1 MAHVARNLHSVD
13 VCHHHFGRIAQ
24 DNFFVVLFF
33 FIDAFVENDV
43 GIVDGPV
50 ADALVSSADSFGE
63 GFDLFWREDGV
74 GIRGD
79 AEHGDVTVGERVD
92 VVDDRFCTSNGSS
105 LNLSSPKMVISD
117 GRLDSVK
124 KVLKPSRER
133 MPPGVNNVHI

>member
-92 VVDDRFCTSNGSS
+92 VVDDRF
-105 LNLSSPKMVISD
+105 LHFQWVFLEFIFAED
-117 GRLDSVK
+117 GDFGRALGI
-124 KVLKPSRER
+124 P
-133 MPPGVNNVHI
+133 